1 MNHSECL
8 PVMAVHLAYSLE
20 GLGVVVA
27 VSGVHSVQSE
37 TECWTHSRSGGSVL
51 PGGEV
56 GHWEILVLGAQHYQ
70 GDGEA
75 EQPDIELASDDVS
88 WICYQIF
95 SPDDQHRPEDDR
107 SGADTAAPLTVPA
120 ASREWAC
127 EEFLHICNQFVYDH
141 E

>member
-1 MNHSECL
+1 M
-8 PVMAVHLAYSLE
+8 
-20 GLGVVVA
+20 
-27 VSGVHSVQSE
+27 
-37 TECWTHSRSGGSVL
+37 SGGSVL

-56 GHWEILVLGAQHYQ
+56 GHWEVLVLGAQHYQ

-120 ASREWAC
+120 ASREWSC